1 MVSEIEKKLK
11 EKFESALKGNS
22 PVKKLKCK

>member
-22 PVKKLKCK
+22 PVKKIKM